1 MTKKEKIAALD
12 GAITTS
18 TRDNGD
24 VFSHFSDSA
33 PKELHDLFLEH
44 YEVRDNDYEIFG
56 SACGILVDIYNDEAQ
71 ETDGNDFTIDAI
83 YERSSDQASVYTAVR
98 LSYLDI
104 GNQEDIGSW
113 VRANYTDIA
122 DACAYWYDNQVEQAA
137 FIINEWV
144 NA

>member
-1 MTKKEKIAALD
+1 MDVSKRDD
-12 GAITTS
+12 GETFT
-18 TRDNGD
+18 
-24 VFSHFSDSA
+24 HFSDSA
-33 PKELHDLFLEH
+33 PEELKKLYLEQF
-44 YEVRDNDYEIFG
+44 EVRHIDYEIF
-56 SACGILVDIYNDEAQ
+56 SNAIDMLVDIYNDEAQ

-83 YERSSDQASVYTAVR
+83 YERSSGQASVYTAVR